1 MSISFSSAD
10 GGLFAANPLR
20 TDRISI
26 KGVNW
31 FGAEGENAAPDGLW
45 ERSAAEYLD
54 FAVEHGFNALRL
66 PLAVNHVLSDPP
78 VDRWFTREWAP
89 ADEHGAYPSPPLRSL
104 EVVERVVASAKAR
117 RAAVGVVRRGGAGR
131 PRVSNVG
138 RHRDP
143 RLTGGEVA

>member
-20 TDRISI
+20 ADRISI

-104 EVVERVVASAKAR
+104 EVVERVVTMAAARGVCELQRVGNLRARMPEGSAAAR
-117 RAAVGVVRRGGAGR
+117 RE
-131 PRVSNVG
+131 
-138 RHRDP
+138 
-143 RLTGGEVA
+143 LL

>member
-31 FGAEGENAAPDGLW
+31 FGAEGQNAAPDGLW

-54 FAVEHGFNALRL
+54 FAVEH
-66 PLAVNHVLSDPP
+66 
-78 VDRWFTREWAP
+78 
-89 ADEHGAYPSPPLRSL
+89 
-104 EVVERVVASAKAR
+104 
-117 RAAVGVVRRGGAGR
+117 VVRRGGAGR

>member
-10 GGLFAANPLR
+10 GGLFASNPLR

-31 FGAEGENAAPDGLW
+31 FGAEGMNAAPDGLW

-66 PLAVNHVLSDPP
+66 PLAVNHVLSDPS

-89 ADEHGAYPSPPLRSL
+89 ADEHGARGVGEGATSSCRGRPTRRSWST
-104 EVVERVVASAKAR
+104 APFSR
-117 RAAVGVVRRGGAGR
+117 RAAPRPSTDGRGGCLICTI
-131 PRVSNVG
+131 VSSW
-138 RHRDP
+138 
-143 RLTGGEVA
+143 ASY

>member
-31 FGAEGENAAPDGLW
+31 FGAEGQNAAPDGLW

-78 VDRWFTREWAP
+78 AAP
-89 ADEHGAYPSPPLRSL
+89 ARE
-104 EVVERVVASAKAR
+104 ASAKAR

-131 PRVSNVG
+131 PLLSNVG

>member
-1 MSISFSSAD
+1 MSISFSAD
-10 GGLFAANPLR
+10 GGIIATNPLR
-20 TDRISI
+20 SDRISI

-31 FGAEGENAAPDGLW
+31 FGAEGQNAAPDGLW

-104 EVVERVVASAKAR
+104 EVVERVVTMGKSETTSTFSSTNFFIAGFVWLCATTAR
-117 RAAVGVVRRGGAGR
+117 
-131 PRVSNVG
+131 
-138 RHRDP
+138 
-143 RLTGGEVA
+143 

>member
-1 MSISFSSAD
+1 MARTPFTAACSGSGVNVSCVFFCGFVCASALTAGSPATSMSISFSSAD

-20 TDRISI
+20 SDRISI

-66 PLAVNHVLSDPP
+66 PLAV
-78 VDRWFTREWAP
+78 A
-89 ADEHGAYPSPPLRSL
+89 
-104 EVVERVVASAKAR
+104 
-117 RAAVGVVRRGGAGR
+117 RGGGGARGVGEGATSSCRGR
-131 PRVSNVG
+131 PTRRSWSTA
-138 RHRDP
+138 RF
-143 RLTGGEVA
+143 

>member
-1 MSISFSSAD
+1 MSISFSSAN

-31 FGAEGENAAPDGLW
+31 FGAEGQNAAPDGLW

-89 ADEHGAYPSPPLRSL
+89 ADEHGAYLSPPLRSL
-104 EVVERVVASAKAR
+104 EVVERVVTMAPRPSTD
-117 RAAVGVVRRGGAGR
+117 GRGGCLICTI
-131 PRVSNVG
+131 VSSWAS
-138 RHRDP
+138 P
-143 RLTGGEVA
+143 TS